1 MAWQKWHCPVL
12 TNVTACLSPTFGTL
26 CAACASQTGCSA
38 GGDVWHTCLMY
49 GHDESKLACTT
60 AAAGYHIVGTAAAA
74 TATGETVAS

>member
-1 MAWQKWHCPVL
+1 MAWHTWHCLVL

-26 CAACASQTGCSA
+26 CAACTSQTGCSA
-38 GGDVWHTCLMY
+38 DTANTCLST
-49 GHDESKLACTT
+49 GEVTKLACTT